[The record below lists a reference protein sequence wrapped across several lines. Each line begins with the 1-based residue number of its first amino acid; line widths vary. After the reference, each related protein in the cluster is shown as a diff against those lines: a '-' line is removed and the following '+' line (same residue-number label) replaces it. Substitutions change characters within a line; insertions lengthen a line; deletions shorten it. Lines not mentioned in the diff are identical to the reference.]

1 MASPNQP
8 STAAAAAQ
16 MQQQARL
23 LYTERVL
30 DGSQQDIGVRVLHL
44 NNPDSLNSL
53 TNDMAAEFTAELQQ
67 LKADSAMRA
76 LIVTGQVGCDQAYPM
91 GLRCCSC
98 NLGRAHTEC
107 AGQQCQHGCQYLLHI
122 CIHNV
127 RLLRSTTKTC
137 MLSHTA
143 VSCPC

>member
-8 STAAAAAQ
+8 STAAAATQ

-23 LYTERVL
+23 LYTECVL
-30 DGSQQDIGVRVLHL
+30 DGSQQDTGVRVLHL

-76 LIVTGQVGCDQAYPM
+76 LIVTGQVGCHQA
-91 GLRCCSC
+91 
-98 NLGRAHTEC
+98 
-107 AGQQCQHGCQYLLHI
+107 
-122 CIHNV
+122 
-127 RLLRSTTKTC
+127 
-137 MLSHTA
+137 
-143 VSCPC
+143 